1 MMQLRKI
8 KVLTFFFLSFVCS
21 QTTVYGQ
28 MISGKIIDAE
38 QLPIDGAT
46 IILQAM
52 DSTYIA
58 ASISN
63 TDGIFVFNSQ
73 QEEYRL
79 IIQHILYE
87 TKQMAGK
94 GNDVGTIQLQPK
106 DYALDE
112 IIIKAE
118 RPFVK
123 VKNGLLGYNLAV
135 LTQNQLSFTEVNSD
149 ICFFSTDR
157 LFRSCSGLLFKLAI
171 LIQNSDIISP
181 YSSSVSSS
189 PIN

>member
-58 ASISN
+58 ASISILTVYSFLIANRKN
-63 TDGIFVFNSQ
+63 TV
-73 QEEYRL
+73 
-79 IIQHILYE
+79 
-87 TKQMAGK
+87 
-94 GNDVGTIQLQPK
+94 
-106 DYALDE
+106 
-112 IIIKAE
+112 
-118 RPFVK
+118 
-123 VKNGLLGYNLAV
+123 
-135 LTQNQLSFTEVNSD
+135 
-149 ICFFSTDR
+149 
-157 LFRSCSGLLFKLAI
+157 
-171 LIQNSDIISP
+171 
-181 YSSSVSSS
+181 
-189 PIN
+189 

>member
-87 TKQMAGK
+87 TKQMAG
-94 GNDVGTIQLQPK
+94 DAFPRAELSP
-106 DYALDE
+106 DEALAYLRRE
-112 IIIKAE
+112 
-118 RPFVK
+118 
-123 VKNGLLGYNLAV
+123 V
-135 LTQNQLSFTEVNSD
+135 LTLPPDVARGYVVATFE
-149 ICFFSTDR
+149 DR
-157 LFRSCSGLLFKLAI
+157 PLGFLNNLGSRANNLYHSEWRIRKL
-171 LIQNSDIISP
+171 
-181 YSSSVSSS
+181 
-189 PIN
+189 